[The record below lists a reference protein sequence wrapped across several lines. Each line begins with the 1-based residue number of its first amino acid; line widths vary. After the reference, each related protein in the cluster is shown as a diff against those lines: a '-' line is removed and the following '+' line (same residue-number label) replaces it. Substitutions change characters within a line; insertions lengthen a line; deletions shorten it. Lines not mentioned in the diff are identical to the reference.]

1 MEMSC
6 VLDEKS
12 SDVDTM
18 TRVCDIRAM
27 VDLMSCAPEADRRN
41 GRAIIGWS
49 LAWAVSFVVAAWL
62 LRSGAVGAGPMAWLL
77 AVTCAAIGIGGLLA
91 YRRYLIE
98 ADELARRI
106 QLEGL
111 AFGFGVGL
119 LIALSYE
126 LFDLAGA
133 PSMSAATVGT
143 VLIVCYIVGVIGA
156 TLRYR

>member
-1 MEMSC
+1 
-6 VLDEKS
+6 
-12 SDVDTM
+12 
-18 TRVCDIRAM
+18 
-27 VDLMSCAPEADRRN
+27 
-41 GRAIIGWS
+41 
-49 LAWAVSFVVAAWL
+49 
-62 LRSGAVGAGPMAWLL
+62 MAWLL

-143 VLIVCYIVGVIGA
+143 VLIVSYIVGVIGA